1 MTVNWKIYAFEDA
14 LETAVQGWLSKNGV
28 NDPKKQMHED
38 VDGRTLT
45 TPRVETKSS
54 FAGSSREHY
63 YVRQT
68 DGARWPD
75 MADGTLYLKIV
86 TKREAGDVTHAMLR
100 GQCRGLMQFAAEI
113 SALMPLHQ
121 VEKILEQSTAVNF
134 DADRKYDLSSLSFD
148 FTLRIRS
155 TAFPT
160 T

>member
-1 MTVNWKIYAFEDA
+1 MTVNWKLYAYEDA
-14 LETAVQGWLSKNGV
+14 LETAVNGWLSKNGV
-28 NDPKKQMHED
+28 NDPKKQMQEEVGD
-38 VDGRTLT
+38 VTLT

-54 FAGSSREHY
+54 FAGSAREHY

-68 DGARWPD
+68 DGARWLD

-86 TKREAGDVTHAMLR
+86 TKREAGEVTHAMLR

-121 VEKILEQSTAVNF
+121 IEKIIEQSTGVNF
-134 DADRKYDLSSLSFD
+134 DSDRLYDISSLSFQ
-148 FTLRIRS
+148 FTLRIRAS
-155 TAFPT
+155 AFPT